1 MSKTGSIICP
11 LLALSSSSALVPCA
25 PPAVIA
31 FTGPMLSSR
40 SSSVTSMCCS
50 VRLVASVWTMLARPI
65 SILLLIFSPS
75 NQRWYLHT
83 APNRPRPTRS
93 RPSSF
98 SSPPVRFHS
107 PRTLRR
113 HRRLQFNSPASY
125 NSLCLTNDNV
135 GDGIFE
141 KLRVAESRADEQ
153 VAGGTGCDAVGDWG
167 LWKQQNR
174 TFHILI
180 GKRDNLAFW

>member
-1 MSKTGSIICP
+1 MRP
-11 LLALSSSSALVPCA
+11 
-25 PPAVIA
+25 
-31 FTGPMLSSR
+31 SR
-40 SSSVTSMCCS
+40 SHRLHGANVEQSVEFGHLYVLLRASGRFGLNHARAPSSV
-50 VRLVASVWTMLARPI
+50 
-65 SILLLIFSPS
+65 LLLIFSPS
-75 NQRWYLHT
+75 NQLWYLHI
-83 APNRPRPTRS
+83 APSRPRPTRS

-153 VAGGTGCDAVGDWG
+153 VAGGTGCDAVGD
-167 LWKQQNR
+167 
-174 TFHILI
+174 
-180 GKRDNLAFW
+180 